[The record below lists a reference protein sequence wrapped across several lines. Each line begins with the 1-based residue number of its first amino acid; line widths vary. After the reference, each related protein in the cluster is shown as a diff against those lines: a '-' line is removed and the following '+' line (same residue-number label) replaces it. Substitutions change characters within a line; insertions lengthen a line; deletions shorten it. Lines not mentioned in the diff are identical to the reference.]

1 MIKLKKDRT
10 IPSVLDQQGN
20 CKLTNGTSDICI
32 NYDMIPNDFD
42 QGIETFN
49 FDRNIYANTNLK
61 EQLRID
67 QNGKCAFCEKNIISI
82 SHGDVE
88 HFRPKGGY
96 RQNNTDNLNK
106 PGYYWLAYNWNNL
119 LLVCQICNQRHKKNF
134 FPIRNPERR
143 ALNHHYNIT
152 LEKPFFIN
160 PYFEN
165 PRQLIG
171 FRKEV
176 AFGKDRKNR
185 GKKTIETIGL
195 NRSSKKAAYKDLLEE
210 RREHL
215 ITISH
220 LHKIS
225 KMSAGGQLTAV
236 DISEAD
242 EIVRNAKK
250 KTSRFS
256 AMLQENLT

>member
-1 MIKLKKDRT
+1 MIKLKKDRA
-10 IPSVLDQQGN
+10 IPSVLDKQGN
-20 CKLTNGTSDICI
+20 CKLTNETSDICF

-42 QGIETFN
+42 DGTETFA
-49 FDRNIYANTNLK
+49 FDRDIYANTNLK

-67 QNGKCAFCEKNIISI
+67 QNGKCAFCEQNIISI

-96 RQNNTDNLNK
+96 RQNDKDNLNK
-106 PGYYWLAYNWNNL
+106 PGYYWLAYDWNNL
-119 LLVCQICNQRHKKNF
+119 LLVCQVCNQRHKKNF
-134 FPIRNPERR
+134 FPIRNPEKR
-143 ALNHHYNIT
+143 ALNHHHKVR
-152 LEKPFFIN
+152 LEKPYFVN

-176 AFGKDRKNR
+176 AYGKDRRHR
-185 GKKTIETIGL
+185 GKKTIATIGL
-195 NRSSKKAAYKDLLEE
+195 NRSSNNGAYKDLLEE
-210 RREHL
+210 RRDYFML
-215 ITISH
+215 IAATYEISQ
-220 LHKIS
+220 KNP
-225 KMSAGGQLTAV
+225 GGDLTSNEIAK
-236 DISEAD
+236 AA
-242 EIVRNAKK
+242 EIVKNAKI